1 MMNRA
6 ARPNDGYRSRFTFG
20 IWFITGHFAENIRMD
35 ALLWILLPGF
45 VAIASGLLSW
55 FVMQSRMEVK
65 LAEQRENITAS
76 RAALEA
82 EKKAMKDSLDT
93 ALHAAEESALRK
105 AFDSFLGDIKVQQ
118 RHFVRENRML
128 IHNRKSLV
136 MQERMYFRNIPLS
149 DWIEHEVVVDD
160 GADVERLVQDMT
172 VFDKAVVSIADA
184 PRPRQK
190 QLAPASNL

>member
-1 MMNRA
+1 
-6 ARPNDGYRSRFTFG
+6 
-20 IWFITGHFAENIRMD
+20 MD

-149 DWIEHEVVVDD
+149 DWIEHEVMVDD

-184 PRPRQK
+184 PRARQK